1 MNDSNLQFI
10 TDLSRLKDIRTNQ
23 RSPDGLV
30 PMIHNKFNE
39 ALLKAVDFAFNSLG
53 KSCNKA
59 LHFHLKTTFQ
69 IKKGEIP
76 NKTEKFHNALRLI
89 FKDGA
94 VFLERLIVTKL
105 CEELGVEFEE
115 KLAFDFVDS
124 VSQIRNTVF
133 DRETSFLSISSFIE
147 KSVAVNHEG
156 DRKKAKT

>member
-30 PMIHNKFNE
+30 SMIHNKFNE

-53 KSCNKA
+53 ESCNKA
-59 LHFHLKTTFQ
+59 LYFHLKTTFQ

-76 NKTEKFHNALRLI
+76 NRTEEFDNAIRLI

-105 CEELGVEFEE
+105 CEELGVELEE